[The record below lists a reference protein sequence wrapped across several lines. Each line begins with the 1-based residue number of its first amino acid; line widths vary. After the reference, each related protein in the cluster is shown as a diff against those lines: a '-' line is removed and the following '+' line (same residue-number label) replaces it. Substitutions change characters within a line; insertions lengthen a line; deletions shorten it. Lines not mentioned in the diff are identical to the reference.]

1 MFLPIFLSTM
11 YETRTAL
18 APNTIR
24 SQIWMLPSKRV
35 CVIYQA
41 FIMHFSKLLNIQTT
55 SITLTVIS
63 TMEAADTACRGS
75 WQLVGWRHWKKK
87 GCFNICP
94 CETNKR
100 VPSLKVC
107 SFSFN
112 LIVIWVWKWRNS
124 MGDALQMTHR
134 SNSEDARVCVARFG
148 REPPT
153 GRRVCLPTL
162 QGWEREGWKERE
174 EAKRSVDWKL
184 M

>member
-87 GCFNICP
+87 KVVLIYVPVRQTRECHHSKSAPSASTWLLFECGSG
-94 CETNKR
+94 ETAWVMPYKWLTEATLKMQEFVWPDLAGSLRQAGVFVFPHFRDGKEKDEKKEKR
-100 VPSLKVC
+100 QSEV
-107 SFSFN
+107 
-112 LIVIWVWKWRNS
+112 LIGN
-124 MGDALQMTHR
+124 
-134 SNSEDARVCVARFG
+134 
-148 REPPT
+148 
-153 GRRVCLPTL
+153 
-162 QGWEREGWKERE
+162 
-174 EAKRSVDWKL
+174 
-184 M
+184 